1 MHKQEAGRAA
11 IGVTTGVTA
20 TDTTIQT
27 TEDPSGMRY
36 HLESEGGTA
45 VLANNCYRYKHTN
58 HGESLTN
65 AHDLESE

>member
-1 MHKQEAGRAA
+1 MNAHGFVMHKQEAGRAA

-36 HLESEGGTA
+36 HLESE
-45 VLANNCYRYKHTN
+45 
-58 HGESLTN
+58 
-65 AHDLESE
+65 